1 MDLTIV
7 FAGAVISVFM
17 EFLKNYMKL
26 DRIQSL
32 GAVVILSLVGGFV
45 FWYLKGAGL
54 WESSLQI
61 VASSALV
68 YAFIVKNVQ
77 LARGIE

>member
-7 FAGAVISVFM
+7 FAGAAVSVLM
-17 EFLKNYMKL
+17 EFLKNYLRL

-32 GAVVILSLVGGFV
+32 GAVIVLSLVGGGA

-68 YAFIVKNVQ
+68 YAFIVKNIQV
-77 LARGIE
+77 ARGIE